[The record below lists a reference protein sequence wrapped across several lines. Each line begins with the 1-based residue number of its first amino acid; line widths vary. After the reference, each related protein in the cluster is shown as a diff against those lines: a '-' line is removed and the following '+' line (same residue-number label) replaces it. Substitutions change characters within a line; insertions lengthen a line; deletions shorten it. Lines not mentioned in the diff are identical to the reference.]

1 MIVRDFFVFL
11 LFFFDLLPY
20 GGCFTLPP
28 RPRCCRCAVAG
39 GPPRAPPPQRKAPA
53 RARRRLTGGAAALPE
68 VVIFSEALDPLGPAA
83 LTLGLGVGAV
93 LGLLGGG
100 GSILALPC
108 FLYAFKEPPDVAMAE
123 SLAVVAIGALTGFLY
138 KARPLPSAVPMEKS
152 STSFSS
158 SSTATEEDRDC
169 PGDAAS
175 PPSPSPS
182 PPSSPPPTSLVDFD
196 VAVPFAGV
204 AATTSFATARVAG
217 AVPEAVR
224 LGLFGCFAVA
234 SAISMWDSS
243 SPAAGSPSS
252 ASSSSS
258 PSSAASLSVEED
270 DKADPSTTAP
280 SEGESE
286 EAEGVGVGVVG
297 KRARLGLIASGVGAL
312 TALIGAGGGF
322 VVVPAL
328 TVGGGVPVKRAVAS
342 ALLVVATNAAVAFAS
357 FATLATTTTT
367 TPAVADTATAI
378 DIVATSSSTTV
389 ELHYGTLVPFA
400 VAVAAGAVGG
410 SVASERVNGAAVK
423 RAFAAAVLALAA
435 AVLGSKIA
443 ALLSLSV

>member
-1 MIVRDFFVFL
+1 M
-11 LFFFDLLPY
+11 
-20 GGCFTLPP
+20 
-28 RPRCCRCAVAG
+28 
-39 GPPRAPPPQRKAPA
+39 
-53 RARRRLTGGAAALPE
+53 
-68 VVIFSEALDPLGPAA
+68 
-83 LTLGLGVGAV
+83 
-93 LGLLGGG
+93 
-100 GSILALPC
+100 
-108 FLYAFKEPPDVAMAE
+108 
-123 SLAVVAIGALTGFLY
+123 
-138 KARPLPSAVPMEKS
+138 
-152 STSFSS
+152 
-158 SSTATEEDRDC
+158 
-169 PGDAAS
+169 
-175 PPSPSPS
+175 
-182 PPSSPPPTSLVDFD
+182 
-196 VAVPFAGV
+196 
-204 AATTSFATARVAG
+204 
-217 AVPEAVR
+217 
-224 LGLFGCFAVA
+224 
-234 SAISMWDSS
+234 
-243 SPAAGSPSS
+243 
-252 ASSSSS
+252 
-258 PSSAASLSVEED
+258 
-270 DKADPSTTAP
+270 
-280 SEGESE
+280 
-286 EAEGVGVGVVG
+286 GVGVVG